1 MTTVYERSV
10 LEVRLSAKD
19 KYYKYLK
26 LINGI
31 LGLSP
36 VQLSALAYFLD
47 YGKGGIVC
55 SSEHRKAIKEILQ
68 IKNINVYVKIFKDK
82 KLIIQE
88 GKQYKAAQIILPPE
102 QGVNIDIKWA

>member
-1 MTTVYERSV
+1 MTAVYERSV

-19 KYYKYLK
+19 RYYNYLK

-47 YGKGGIVC
+47 YSKGGIMC
-55 SSEHRKAIKEILQ
+55 SSEHRKAIKEILN

-82 KLIIQE
+82 KLIVQD
-88 GKQYKAAQIILPPE
+88 GNQYKASKIIIPPE
-102 QGVNIDIKWA
+102 QGVNIDIKWI